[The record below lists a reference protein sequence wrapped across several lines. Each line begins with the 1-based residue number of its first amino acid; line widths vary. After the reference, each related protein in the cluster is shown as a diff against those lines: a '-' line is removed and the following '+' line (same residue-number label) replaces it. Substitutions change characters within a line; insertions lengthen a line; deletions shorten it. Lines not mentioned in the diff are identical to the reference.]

1 MITSFYTLQA
11 LAREWAPDLVGAAVG
26 DAFSQARDE
35 WTLALARPDREW
47 MLRASLQAP
56 DVLLFRTE
64 GYSRARRNVAT
75 LFEEAFG
82 RTVTDVRLAER
93 DRVLF
98 IDLEGGLHFQLL
110 LFGPRP
116 NVLLVDGE
124 GVVVEAFQRDA
135 EWGGRP
141 APTPRPAPDV
151 RRLADFEARWR
162 PNSKTL
168 AQAVA
173 RALPLFDRLL
183 GAEVVHRADVHVA
196 SPDACGAEELA
207 ALFEAASALRPEL
220 GRPQPRIYW
229 RGRFADAFS
238 LVPLAHRLEGGRTS
252 DPSGKGADVG
262 PDVREERFESVD
274 AAVRVYARRS
284 LGQRRFRAAY
294 DPLER
299 ALEGAAAHHRQSAE
313 RMLEELAKESRAER
327 YERWGHLLMAA
338 PDQVGEGAER
348 AALPDLFAGG
358 APADVPLD
366 PALSAIENAQ
376 RYYDK
381 ARRTRQARTHAET
394 RMLETERQ
402 AQEAGRLLEALR
414 QIERYDELERFK
426 KAERDRLRPFLSEQ
440 TGDAERLPFRRFDL
454 GGGYEVWVGKNA
466 KQNDALTFRYAKKH
480 DLWMHARGTPGSHAV
495 LRLPGR
501 GSRPGPR
508 VLERAASIA
517 AYYSKAQGSALVPV
531 MVAER
536 KHVRKPKGAAPGA
549 VVVEREEVL
558 LVEPRLPE
566 E

>member
-1 MITSFYTLQA
+1 MITSFYTLRA
-11 LAREWAPDLVGAAVG
+11 LARAWAPDLVGGAVG
-26 DAFSQARDE
+26 DAFSQSRDE
-35 WTLALARPDREW
+35 WTLALARPDQEW

-75 LFEEAFG
+75 LFEDAFD
-82 RTVTDVRLAER
+82 RRVTDVRLAER

-98 IDLEGGLHFQLL
+98 LDLEGGLAFQLL

-135 EWGGRP
+135 EWAGRQ
-141 APTPRPAPDV
+141 APQPRPAPDV
-151 RRLADFEARWR
+151 RTFADFQARWR
-162 PNSKTL
+162 PNSKTV

-183 GAEVVHRADVHVA
+183 GAEVAYQADVRAAHP
-196 SPDACGAEELA
+196 SDCGEAELT
-207 ALFEAASALRPEL
+207 ALFEAANALRHELEHPE
-220 GRPQPRIYW
+220 PRIYW

-238 LVPLAHRLEGGRTS
+238 LVPLAHLSAQRTS
-252 DPSGKGADVG
+252 DQTGDQT
-262 PDVREERFESVD
+262 DVREERFDTVD
-274 AAVRVYARRS
+274 AAVRVYARRW
-284 LGQRRFRAAY
+284 LGQRRFRSVY

-299 ALEGAAAHHRQSAE
+299 ALEQAAARHRQSAE

-338 PDQVGEGAER
+338 PNQIPAGAET
-348 AALPDLFAGG
+348 ATLPDLFANG
-358 APADVPLD
+358 APTDVPLD
-366 PALSAIENAQ
+366 PALGAIENAQ

-381 ARRTRQARTHAET
+381 ARRTRQARAHAES
-394 RMLETERQ
+394 RMVETEAR
-402 AQEAGRLLEALR
+402 AEEAGRLLGELR
-414 QIERYDELERFK
+414 RIERYDEVERFK
-426 KAERDRLRPFLSEQ
+426 KAERARLLPFLSEQ
-440 TGDAERLPFRRFDL
+440 ADDAERLPFRRFAL
-454 GGGYEVWVGKNA
+454 EGGYEVWVGKNA
-466 KQNDALTFRYAKKH
+466 KQNDALTFRYAQKH
-480 DLWMHARGTPGSHAV
+480 DLWMHARGTPGSHTV

-501 GSRPGPR
+501 QSQPGRR

-531 MVAER
+531 MVTER
-536 KHVRKPKGAAPGA
+536 KYVRKAKGAAPGA

-558 LVEPRLPE
+558 LVEPKLP
-566 E
+566 